1 MTSLLA
7 QIRGE
12 NRIAL
17 AMATSGIAATLLP
30 NGRTIHSKLKVP
42 IKLHEKS
49 ELPYDQYKGL
59 SQLINETQLMI
70 VDEVMFFLNHTYISN
85 LEFF

>member
-1 MTSLLA
+1 
-7 QIRGE
+7 
-12 NRIAL
+12 
-17 AMATSGIAATLLP
+17 MATSGIAATLLP

-59 SQLINETQLMI
+59 MQLINETQLMI
-70 VDEVMFFLNHTYISN
+70 VDEVMFFKSRHAHI
-85 LEFF
+85 F

>member
-49 ELPYDQYKGL
+49 ELPYDQHKGL
-59 SQLINETQLMI
+59 TQLINETQLMI
-70 VDEVMFFLNHTYISN
+70 VDEVMLFKSAHT
-85 LEFF
+85 L

>member
-12 NRIAL
+12 NKIAL
-17 AMATSGIAATLLP
+17 AMATSGIAATILP

-42 IKLHEKS
+42 LKLHNKS
-49 ELPYDQYKGL
+49 ELPYDQYGKGFT
-59 SQLINETQLMI
+59 QLINETELMI
-70 VDEVMFFLNHTYISN
+70 VDEVIHFKSTHLFI
-85 LEFF
+85 